1 MTIQAF
7 RLGSVGQDSLT
18 GVKYAVAYIAA
29 GDNYKTLESPVG
41 TDYQVTA
48 GYTLYITKIVW
59 GSSTAGSQ
67 IKQFGYGDD
76 GIAEGAAAP
85 TNAVVLIPFF
95 LQGSTTALAELEG
108 IWTIPSGKYP
118 YFQANTALSG
128 FIIFGVEIAN

>member
-1 MTIQAF
+1 ME
-7 RLGSVGQDSLT
+7 
-18 GVKYAVAYIAA
+18 
-29 GDNYKTLESPVG
+29 N
-41 TDYQVTA
+41 VT
-48 GYTLYITKIVW
+48 
-59 GSSTAGSQ
+59 
-67 IKQFGYGDD
+67 DD